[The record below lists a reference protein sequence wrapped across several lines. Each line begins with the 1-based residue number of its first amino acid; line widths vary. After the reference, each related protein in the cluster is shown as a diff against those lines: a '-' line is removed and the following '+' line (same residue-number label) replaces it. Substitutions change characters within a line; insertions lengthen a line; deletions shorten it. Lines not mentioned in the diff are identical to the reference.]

1 LQEYHKINPLTANE
15 IRFLRE
21 SYRFFI
27 LNYVIKD
34 GNYFFTDQ
42 YAGKLREEA
51 CSIYLPSIET
61 DFDPEKIIKALKL
74 KDEPLQ

>member
-1 LQEYHKINPLTANE
+1 
-15 IRFLRE
+15 
-21 SYRFFI
+21 
-27 LNYVIKD
+27 VIKD

-74 KDEPLQ
+74 KDEFLQ